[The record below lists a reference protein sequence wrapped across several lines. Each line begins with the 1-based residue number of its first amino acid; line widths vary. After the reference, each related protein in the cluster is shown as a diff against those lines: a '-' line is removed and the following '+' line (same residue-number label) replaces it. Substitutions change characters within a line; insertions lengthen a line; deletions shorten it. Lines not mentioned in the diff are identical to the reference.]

1 MYKISFQIML
11 WKTNFDK
18 DWSESSAESSPKV
31 VQVNSIS
38 DENED
43 NDQEGWQKTKDE
55 DDSVLLDPRKS
66 DNYNLSDCIEV

>member
-1 MYKISFQIML
+1 ML

-18 DWSESSAESSPKV
+18 SLGNSSTESSPKV

-43 NDQEGWQKTKDE
+43 NEQEEVKMSKDN
-55 DDSVLLDPRKS
+55 SVLLDPRKS